1 MIGLPLET
9 CLLMA
14 INCAM
19 QLKGCIMQNSWV
31 IFRKSVEIVMGNFRQ
46 AVWLSGGL
54 FVLAVFLSTAINVA
68 MTGSMIVNPT
78 DMQIDSSLPKSE
90 QMKMA
95 QDAFQSSSALLIGN
109 VLLIIAMSWI
119 AIAWHRFVLLEESS
133 PQLFPNWN
141 TARLFHYLGTTLL
154 LVFLIAIGL
163 ALPLAVLSLLL
174 SGAGLNGLMPFFSL
188 GLFVCVYYFFF
199 RAGLVLPAIALDKR
213 LSFSESLQKTAELSN
228 AIWGTAMIVVGV
240 SFAVAILLGALM
252 PNNIFGVLANA
263 VVQWFMVMISAS
275 LLTTLYGHAVERR
288 PLD

>member
-1 MIGLPLET
+1 
-9 CLLMA
+9 
-14 INCAM
+14 
-19 QLKGCIMQNSWV
+19 MQNSWV

-141 TARLFHYLGTTLL
+141 TARLFHYLGKTLL

-174 SGAGLNGLMPFFSL
+174 SGAGLNGLMPFLSL